1 MGKGKT
7 YELKIKNEI
16 NEHTRGCV
24 KAHRPDFSGNST
36 GEVADIMVVWQADRV
51 DHRSTGASSDSS
63 ERDRYGDQ
71 SPCGH
76 PERHVAYIELKKRQA
91 GDGKRCIVMQ
101 GSSKGQS
108 GLGELTELVRD
119 SPYWADCYLA
129 VKFNNREII
138 VLDAREL
145 LRFLEGDSS
154 YPEAERHGARL
165 TPSDNLSMVK
175 PTLDSWDSSR
185 AGQADYHK
193 LLNEIGVEDYYV
205 TES

>member
-1 MGKGKT
+1 MGKGKD

-36 GEVADIMVVWQADRV
+36 GEVADIMVVWQADR
-51 DHRSTGASSDSS
+51 
-63 ERDRYGDQ
+63 YGDQ

-76 PERHVAYIELKKRQA
+76 PERHVAYVELKKRQA

-205 TES
+205 TEN